1 MKLRAKLSNLLCRY
15 SWVYRCRVDDAAD
28 RREFGT
34 AYEHSATS
42 SLIGVPVVGSRRMA
56 IILFSGRGNL
66 WAFDKHGGW
75 ADRLKGILS
84 VYKAA
89 KLTGRDFR
97 ILHTFR
103 FDLADYFAP
112 ALHDWRID
120 PAEVSYDTATCTP
133 YYFRH
138 SHYPD
143 ERAYSAWRLRRKME
157 GPESCLHLYSNVCA
171 IADEEF
177 PALFRE
183 LFSPTPV
190 LRSALAAVE
199 QALGPHFISLSF
211 RFTHLLGDPV
221 DAYMKELEAD
231 EKERLIAICLQALTR
246 FHAEFPSYRI
256 LVNSDSATFLARVR
270 SLSDDY
276 LYVIPG
282 TPVHI
287 DQAVTSTEADQLK
300 TFVDFMAI
308 SKAERVFQVIAPE
321 MRNSGF
327 PQCAALVG
335 GQPYEVRRISYP
347 Q

>member
-1 MKLRAKLSNLLCRY
+1 M
-15 SWVYRCRVDDAAD
+15 DDAAD
-28 RREFGT
+28 RREFST
-34 AYEHSATS
+34 VYEHSSLTS
-42 SLIGVPVVGSRRMA
+42 SVSRASCGIPRRA
-56 IILFSGRGNL
+56 IIIFSGRGNL

-97 ILHTFR
+97 ILHTYR
-103 FDLADYFAP
+103 FNLDEYLAP
-112 ALHDWRID
+112 ALHDWRIE
-120 PAEVSYDTATCTP
+120 PEEVSYDTASCTP

-143 ERAYSAWRLRRKME
+143 ERAYSAWRLLRKLGGE
-157 GPESCLHLYSNVCA
+157 EPCLHLYSNVCA

-183 LFSPTPV
+183 LFSPSPV
-190 LRSALAAVE
+190 LGKALAAVGE
-199 QALGPHFISLSF
+199 ALGHRFISLSF

-221 DAYMKELEAD
+221 DTYMKELEAD
-231 EKERLIAICLQALTR
+231 EKERLVATCVETLAH
-246 FHAEFPSYRI
+246 FHAEFPSHRL
-256 LVNSDSATFLARVR
+256 LVNSDSATFLAKVR
-270 SLSDDY
+270 SLSCDY

-287 DQAVTSTEADQLK
+287 DQVASTEADQLK

-308 SKAERVFQVIAPE
+308 SKAERVFQIIAPG

-327 PQCAALVG
+327 PQCAALIG
-335 GQPYEVRRISYP
+335 GKPYEVRYISYA